1 MTVNSSTLNL
11 IEIMPL
17 HSSNPPARAAR
28 AVAKFVSP
36 PSALRGVVVAAAL
49 LLMTGSAFCQFPF
62 PVLIRNHV
70 PESWQAAEV
79 RWIGDRTPHNKIDD
93 LIDAKPDGDFA
104 VIVNYNR
111 CLEDADLE
119 KLRALGPNVEVQMR
133 SHYLATV
140 FARGLTKGQ
149 VEELAKFPEV
159 AFIELQQDFD
169 LHLNVSVP
177 AICVT
182 AGPCSPNTVQEAY
195 PTITGAGVN
204 IAIIDSGVDDGVHDT
219 LPAAKFVAGYN
230 AITHVFENPNDVLF
244 HGTHVASIALGQAGA
259 VVSRGVAPGAGLID
273 IKVTDTASF
282 PPTRICEALETVY
295 DNRVA
300 WNVGVINMSLG
311 SSVASDGTD
320 ALSQLVDLAEAMGI
334 VVVISAGNSGPGNV
348 GIGSPGAATRA
359 ITVAAVE
366 TMNTP
371 ARGDD
376 GIACFSSRG
385 PRTSDG
391 DADSLDELKPEVSA
405 PGTHID
411 VAVPTCMGGSGTGIN
426 AARWN
431 TANGA
436 VRLEG
441 TSMAA
446 PHVAGL
452 AALIIQARPGI
463 NPASVKA
470 LMIST
475 ATPIGP
481 ASMPA
486 VDPSWNNASGWGEV
500 NGFAAVNVAA
510 QTDLTYP
517 HCPPS
522 PGWLSPDITT
532 SALPPQV
539 GVPTTVTVVVTNR
552 GPAAATGARIH
563 FGVHVFS
570 AATPTFHD
578 IGTRIVNIPA
588 FSSLP
593 VSISWTPQ
601 NASHQCLKAEI
612 GYGPDTDYS
621 NNSAQRNITVQMSP
635 AAFTV
640 ANTLTEE
647 PATIRLVTQFEGSN
661 QPWPFEMSQRQ
672 LVLGAADCPQT
683 VQVEM
688 YPPAS
693 ARAGERRTL
702 HVAAIVDTPF
712 GPVTLGGVSVMAIKP
727 TPGLNISRA
736 EPGKLRICWPSPS
749 TGFTLECTRSLTAP
763 TEWSDVDAPVEI
775 IGGMNCVTLDISD
788 FKRFY
793 RLRSGCVEF
802 SGLKPGAVPNPWD
815 VEGFL
820 FDAHDASGGSLPDGR
835 LQEVGSLIGLDCG
848 FSLSVTVPDPC
859 LKVELSLLRFNSA
872 TCRIVAYD
880 SANKVVATATLS
892 GVPGVPETVLLDG
905 AGQRIARVVIAPTQD
920 ETLLLKFCCV
930 PDGPPTG
937 AAYNPFEEPVDA
949 YNGINE
955 LMIDPKGQP
964 SGFAR
969 SMIPADAFTR
979 EPIEPV
985 NKPDSQTPPP
995 GSKISPILDKWVA
1008 SGNPNDPVEILITF
1022 QEDMRIPLMPDLAAG
1037 EDRDK
1042 PGTRRAGAIAELG
1055 RARAQSQR
1063 LALERLQQYAGG
1075 APLEPMEFF
1084 WIVNTV
1090 QVRTLLGAVGRL
1102 QESPEVVYLQ
1112 PAAGDEEPP
1121 DDGNPNNDAQDA
1133 RVLIVSDPYFN
1144 LGLTQPWIG
1153 LLDTGIRPT
1162 HVVFNSPSHIAWLRD
1177 CVNGGPNCNA
1187 TGNPGYDPTDFAWNH
1202 GTSTAG
1208 IITGNNRLGNAWR
1221 GVTEVR
1227 LDSWQIY
1234 TAAGLSSSAAVRG
1247 IQGGVAAFDKVLVGE
1262 IQAAESETGAIATA
1276 ADNAYDA
1283 GLIFVSANGNFGPDS
1298 STVRSPGI
1306 AHKVIGV
1313 GGFMTE
1319 TQAQY
1324 GNQGRG
1330 PATDGRY
1337 KPDIQAPTWSET
1349 AANGSDTAMQVFTGT
1364 SGATPYA
1371 SAAAMLARNWLRT
1384 FGTYDNGQTY
1394 AMMILYGQNPWP
1406 YDNTQGAGPLKM
1418 AVNSHAW
1425 WGKVAVANGAN
1436 INIPITI
1443 GSGRQNFNGALWWPE
1458 RASQSHN
1465 DLDLHLIDPSGVER
1479 ARGFSA
1485 VSIFERAQ
1493 VSGALAAGT
1502 WKLRIR
1508 GYSVPTG
1515 AQVVYWAATINN

>member
-1 MTVNSSTLNL
+1 
-11 IEIMPL
+11 MPYTT
-17 HSSNPPARAAR
+17 SKQPARVAR
-28 AVAKFVSP
+28 AGAGFLTP
-36 PSALRGVVVAAAL
+36 PRALRGGAIAAAL
-49 LLMTGSAFCQFPF
+49 LLMAGSAFCQLPF

-70 PESWQAAEV
+70 PPSWQAAEV
-79 RWIGDRTPHNKIDD
+79 RWIGDRNPQNKIDD
-93 LIDAKPDGDFA
+93 AIDAMPQGEFA
-104 VIVNYNR
+104 VIVNYKR
-111 CLEDADLE
+111 CLEDADIA
-119 KLRALGPNVEVQMR
+119 KLRALGGNVEVQMR

-140 FARGLTKGQ
+140 FARGLAKGQ
-149 VEELAKFPEV
+149 VEDVAKFPEV
-159 AFIELQQDFD
+159 AFIELQQDLE

-182 AGPCSPNTVQEAY
+182 AGPCSPSTVQEAY
-195 PTITGAGVN
+195 PAITGAGVN
-204 IAIIDSGVDDGVHDT
+204 IAVIDSGVDDGVHDT
-219 LPAAKFVAGYN
+219 LPAARFVAGYN

-259 VVSRGVAPGAGLID
+259 LVSRGVAPAAGLID
-273 IKVTDTASF
+273 VKVTDTPTF

-366 TMNTP
+366 TMNTA

-411 VAVPTCMGGSGTGIN
+411 VAAPTCMGGAGTGIN

-463 NPASVKA
+463 NPASVKD
-470 LMIST
+470 LLIST
-475 ATPIGP
+475 AMPIGP
-481 ASMPA
+481 ASMPM
-486 VDPSWNNASGWGEV
+486 VDPIWNNASGWGEV
-500 NGFAAVNVAA
+500 NGFAAVDVAA
-510 QTDLTYP
+510 QTDLSYP
-517 HCPPS
+517 HYPPS

-532 SALPPQV
+532 SPFPPQV
-539 GVPTTVTVVVTNR
+539 GMPTTVTVVVTNR
-552 GPAAATGARIH
+552 GPAAATGARVH

-588 FSSLP
+588 FTSLP

-621 NNSAQRNITVQMSP
+621 NNHAQRNITVQMSP

-647 PATIRLVTQFEGSN
+647 PATVRLVAQFDGSN
-661 QPWPFEMSQRQ
+661 QPWPFEMSHREFR
-672 LVLGAADCPQT
+672 LAAADCPQT

-702 HVAAIVDTPF
+702 HVAAVVDTPF
-712 GPVTLGGVSVMAIKP
+712 GPVTLGGVSVIAIKP
-727 TPGLNISRA
+727 TPGLNISWADRD
-736 EPGKLRICWPSPS
+736 KIRICWPSPS
-749 TGFTLECTRSLTAP
+749 TGFTLECTRSLSEP
-763 TEWSDVDAPVEI
+763 TEWTDVDAPVEI
-775 IGGMNCVTLDISD
+775 IGGMKCVVLDVSD

-802 SGLKPGAVPNPWD
+802 SGLNPGPVPNPWD
-815 VEGFL
+815 VEGFV
-820 FDAHDASGGSLPDGR
+820 FDAHDPNGGSLPAGR
-835 LQEVGSLIGLDCG
+835 LQATDAGIGLDCG
-848 FSLSVTVPDPC
+848 FGLSVDIPDPC
-859 LKVELSLLRFNSA
+859 FHMELSLLRFNSA
-872 TCRIVAYD
+872 PCSITAYD
-880 SANKVVATATLS
+880 SANQVVDTATLS
-892 GVPGVPETVLLDG
+892 GAPGIPETVVLDG
-905 AGQRIARVVIAPTQD
+905 VGKRIARVVVSPAQD
-920 ETLLLKFCCV
+920 ETLLLKICCR
-930 PDGPPTG
+930 PDGPPAG
-937 AAYNPFEEPVDA
+937 AHYNPFDAPVDS

-955 LMIDPKGQP
+955 LMIDPEGRP
-964 SGFAR
+964 SAYAR
-969 SMIPADAFTR
+969 SIIPADAFTQ
-979 EPIEPV
+979 EPIRPED
-985 NKPDSQTPPP
+985 KPDDLPPVP
-995 GSKISPILDKWVA
+995 DSKISPVLTRWLDT
-1008 SGNPNDPVEILITF
+1008 GNPNDPVEILITF
-1022 QEDMRIPLMPDLAAG
+1022 REDMRIPLMPDLAPG
-1037 EDRDK
+1037 EDRERPD
-1042 PGTRRAGAIAELG
+1042 TRRARVIAALAG
-1055 RARAQSQR
+1055 ARAQSQR

-1075 APLEPMEFF
+1075 ASLDPLEFF
-1084 WIVNTV
+1084 WIVNAV
-1090 QVRTLLGAVGRL
+1090 QVKTLLGAVGRL
-1102 QESPEVVYLQ
+1102 QESPEVAYLQ
-1112 PAAGDEEPP
+1112 PAVGEEEPP
-1121 DDGNPNNDAQDA
+1121 DDGNPNNDVQDA
-1133 RVLIVSDPYFN
+1133 RTLIVSDPYFN

-1162 HVVFNSPSHIAWLRD
+1162 HVVFNSPGNIAWLRD
-1177 CVNGGPNCNA
+1177 CVNGGPSCNNTA
-1187 TGNPGYDPTDFAWNH
+1187 APGYDPTDFAWNH
-1202 GTSTAG
+1202 GTCTAA

-1221 GVTEVR
+1221 GVTGVR

-1234 TAAGLSSSAAVRG
+1234 TAGGLSSSAAIRA
-1247 IQGGVAAFDKVLVGE
+1247 IQAGVAAFDKVLVGE
-1262 IQAAESETGAIATA
+1262 LQASESENGAIATA

-1283 GLIFVSANGNFGPDS
+1283 GIIFVSANGNYGPNA

-1349 AANGSDTAMQVFTGT
+1349 AGNTSDTAMKVFTGT

-1371 SAAAMLARNWLRT
+1371 SATAMLARNWLRN

-1394 AMMILYGQNPWP
+1394 AFMILYGQNPWP
-1406 YDNTQGAGPLKM
+1406 YDNTKGAGPLKM
-1418 AVNSHAW
+1418 AVNGHAW
-1425 WGKVAVANGAN
+1425 WGKVAVANGGA

-1443 GSGRQNFNGALWWPE
+1443 GAGRRNFNGALWWPE
-1458 RASQSHN
+1458 RAAQAHN
-1465 DLDLHLIDPSGVER
+1465 DIDLHLIDPGGIQR
-1479 ARGFSA
+1479 ATGFSA
-1485 VSIFERAQ
+1485 VSVFERAQ
-1493 VSGALAAGT
+1493 VSGPLAAGT

-1515 AQVVYWAATINN
+1515 SQVVYWAATINN